1 MPTVRQRHTLTETD
15 ELAAA
20 INEAANVWPELRGD
34 RTALLRRLVKVGS
47 EAVHSPGEAG
57 SRIREA
63 AGAAS
68 GTYPRD
74 ARKTL
79 LNEWPE

>member
-1 MPTVRQRHTLTETD
+1 MPTTRARHTLTETD

-20 INEAANVWPELRGD
+20 LDKAAAVWPELRGD
-34 RTALLRRLVKVGS
+34 RTALLRQLVKVGS
-47 EAVHSPGEAG
+47 QSVHSDGGPEAV
-57 SRIREA
+57 IRDA

-74 ARKTL
+74 ARAQL
-79 LNEWPE
+79 LDEWPA